1 MPGGYGT
8 DESLPWGSSGDN
20 YTPFNVGDYDID
32 QLYNEFAPGHG
43 NLPDT
48 FGPVKAPIHNLPFYP
63 QKDLHT
69 TNNEKGFLWD
79 QRNLRGTQGF
89 WGKDL
94 YMNKPQGWFP
104 PRDLKRHTE
113 YKGDIDNILMNM
125 DQLRDMGEIDF
136 LGEIWD
142 DETPGRQ
149 MEGIP
154 QDYPH
159 IMDYSDYLYTL
170 PIDQL
175 QGIEALMRHKML
187 NDSRDR
193 ILKKYWWAQSD
204 V

>member
-1 MPGGYGT
+1 MVGQSYGPAGMN
-8 DESLPWGSSGDN
+8 L
-20 YTPFNVGDYDID
+20 
-32 QLYNEFAPGHG
+32 APGHE

-48 FGPVKAPIHNLPFYP
+48 FDAYSLKTPIHNLPFYP

-69 TNNEKGFLWD
+69 TNNNDSTRGFGGADEKGFRWD
-79 QRNLRGTQGF
+79 QRNLEDMRGR
-89 WGKDL
+89 WGKPL

-104 PRDLKRHTE
+104 PRNLKKHTE
-113 YKGDIDNILMNM
+113 YEGDIDNILMTM
-125 DQLRDMGEIDF
+125 EQLRDMDEINF
-136 LGEIWD
+136 LGNWEDLWD
-142 DETPGRQ
+142 DNTPGRQ

-159 IMDYSDYLYTL
+159 IMDYSDYLNTL

-187 NDSRDR
+187 NASRDR
-193 ILKKYWWAQSD
+193 KLKKYWWAQSD